1 MDHRKSVWHILCLLC
16 MQHTTLKHNELRY
29 RGRDNM
35 DYSEKRGFI
44 RIKTDSKIEY
54 RVMGSQETYYGECIN
69 LSAGG
74 VLFTSEYNVE
84 PGTLMEIS
92 IKPEHAIVS
101 PLDATIKV
109 VRSQSNNSGGYSI
122 AGQIKD
128 LV

>member
-1 MDHRKSVWHILCLLC
+1 
-16 MQHTTLKHNELRY
+16 
-29 RGRDNM
+29 
-35 DYSEKRGFI
+35 
-44 RIKTDSKIEY
+44 
-54 RVMGSQETYYGECIN
+54 MGSTETYYGECIN

-74 VLFTSEYNVE
+74 VLFTSAHLVA

-92 IKPEHAIVS
+92 IKPEQEMVA

-109 VRSQSNNSGGYSI
+109 IRTQSTVSGGYAI

>member
-1 MDHRKSVWHILCLLC
+1 
-16 MQHTTLKHNELRY
+16 
-29 RGRDNM
+29 M

-44 RIKTDSKIEY
+44 RIKTNSKIEY
-54 RVMGSQETYYGECIN
+54 RVAGSNEIYYGECIN

-74 VLFTSEYNVE
+74 VMFVSKHKVE

-92 IKPEHAIVS
+92 IKPELALVS

-109 VRSQSNNSGGYSI
+109 VRTESNTNGGYDI

-128 LV
+128 LI

>member
-1 MDHRKSVWHILCLLC
+1 
-16 MQHTTLKHNELRY
+16 
-29 RGRDNM
+29 M

-44 RIKTDSKIEY
+44 RIKTNSKVEF
-54 RVMGSQETYYGECIN
+54 RVAGSKDTYYGECIN

-74 VLFTSEYNVE
+74 VLFTTQHRVT

-92 IKPEHAIVS
+92 IKPEQKTIA

-109 VRSQSNNSGGYSI
+109 VRTQSNTNGSFSI

-128 LV
+128 LI

>member
-1 MDHRKSVWHILCLLC
+1 
-16 MQHTTLKHNELRY
+16 
-29 RGRDNM
+29 M

-44 RIKTDSKIEY
+44 RIKTNSKVEF
-54 RVMGSQETYYGECIN
+54 RVAGSKDTYYGECIN

-74 VLFTSEYNVE
+74 VLFTAQHRVT

-92 IKPEHAIVS
+92 IKPEQKTIA

-109 VRSQSNNSGGYSI
+109 VRTQSNTNGSFSI

-128 LV
+128 LI

>member
-1 MDHRKSVWHILCLLC
+1 
-16 MQHTTLKHNELRY
+16 
-29 RGRDNM
+29 M

-44 RIKTDSKIEY
+44 RIKTDSKIEF
-54 RVMGSQETYYGECIN
+54 RVIGTKDTCYGECIN

-74 VLFTSEYNVE
+74 VLFTSELSVE

-92 IKPEHAIVS
+92 IKPEQVLVS

-109 VRSQSNNSGGYSI
+109 VRSHSNINGSYAI